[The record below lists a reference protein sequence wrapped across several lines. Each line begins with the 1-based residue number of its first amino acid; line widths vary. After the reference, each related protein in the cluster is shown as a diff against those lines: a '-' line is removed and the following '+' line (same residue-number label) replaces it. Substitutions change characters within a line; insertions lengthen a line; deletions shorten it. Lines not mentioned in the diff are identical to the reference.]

1 MIRLLQIEFLKLK
14 PYRPF
19 WILSILYAVIIVGM
33 GIGSHGVVDW
43 LSDLGADFQGIL
55 PSAMPLFDFDDIWQN
70 LTFMGRFFFPILA
83 FLIVISINNEFT
95 FNTMKQN
102 IIDGMSKMEWLASK
116 ILLLLIISVVA
127 GLLHML
133 VGFYLGYQYSSVTEW
148 DIVMK
153 NIGFI
158 PAFILQLMAF
168 LSLGLLFTI
177 LIRKAILSFGILVIL
192 YFPLEL
198 IIRWALPDAFDSLH
212 QFFPIK
218 AILNLVENPFPKYI
232 FMEVNTH
239 VSGSAVA
246 ILIAHIIGYWGLSF
260 WILKKRDL

>member
-19 WILSILYAVIIVGM
+19 WILSGLYGVILVGI
-33 GIGSHGVVDW
+33 GLGSHGFIDW
-43 LSDLGADFQGIL
+43 LSDIGADFQGIL
-55 PSAMPLFDFDDIWQN
+55 PSAMPLFDFDDLWQN
-70 LTFMGRFFFPILA
+70 FTFIGRFLFPILA
-83 FLIVISINNEFT
+83 FLIVISVNNEFT

-102 IIDGMSKMEWLASK
+102 IIDGMGKLEWLMSK
-116 ILLLLIISVVA
+116 VLLLLIISLVA

-148 DIVMK
+148 DLVVK
-153 NIGFI
+153 NIAFV

-168 LSLGLLFTI
+168 LSLGLLLTI
-177 LIRKAILSFGILVIL
+177 LIRKAILSFGILLIL

-198 IIRWALPDAFDSLH
+198 IIRWALPDAFDPIH
-212 QFFPIK
+212 QFFPIR
-218 AILNLVENPFPKYI
+218 AILNVIENPFPKYL
-232 FMEVNTH
+232 FMEVNTGI
-239 VSGSAVA
+239 SGTALA
-246 ILIAHIIGYWGLSF
+246 IIIVHILSYWGLSY